1 MNFVRVPT
9 DMFAGTLC
17 TVKKELKTTDCP
29 PENPLCGSTTTLQE
43 SSWLLILLTLYPLC
57 VSWSILLQ

>member
-29 PENPLCGSTTTLQE
+29 PENPLCGSTVNLRG
-43 SSWLLILLTLYPLC
+43 SSWLLILLTLYQLFL
-57 VSWSILLQ
+57 SRSILLQ